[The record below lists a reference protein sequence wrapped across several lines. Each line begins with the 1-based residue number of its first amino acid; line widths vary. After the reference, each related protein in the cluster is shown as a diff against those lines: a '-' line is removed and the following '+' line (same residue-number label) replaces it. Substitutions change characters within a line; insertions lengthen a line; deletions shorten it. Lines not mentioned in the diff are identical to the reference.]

1 MAILLELEEV
11 VCIAR
16 TVFTYLN
23 IIWSA
28 LGGGPCRGR
37 LGENMGR
44 ERDKAFGAAIGGN
57 PVKG

>member
-1 MAILLELEEV
+1 MAILLEEV

-23 IIWSA
+23 IIRSA
-28 LGGGPCRGR
+28 SGGGPCRGR